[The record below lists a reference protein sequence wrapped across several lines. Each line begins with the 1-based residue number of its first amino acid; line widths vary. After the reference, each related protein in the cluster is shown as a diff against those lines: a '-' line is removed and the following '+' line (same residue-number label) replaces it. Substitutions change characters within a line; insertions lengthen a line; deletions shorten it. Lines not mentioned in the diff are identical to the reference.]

1 MEHSQ
6 LVEYFEQ
13 YLKQYAVYKNS
24 KMYNAIMDYLK
35 DNFTKNI
42 YQDIP
47 LTLRNLYEDN
57 NIDSTVYDYL
67 LLGVGVPQ
75 NVLNKLSANDKILFF
90 NNLTDFY
97 RFRGDVDFFKEVS
110 TLFMFSTFDIYELYI
125 DYDKDIGDWVFIP
138 YLMVR
143 NIEGGDEPE
152 NIPYDHVYNEIPSFL
167 INKAQLNYYRDH
179 NEIILPIKSNIVLL
193 NYLFSYEASS
203 LLSLIIATFVKN
215 YQNSTMDIYFSDKV
229 FTLSLKQF
237 YLIWYYILLK
247 NYNTSH
253 LGGIDLQWLVEY
265 SQYMNPYTMDDM
277 DRLLVEYGN
286 IKNSNDA
293 RKFYQE
299 YIENIFKMKTMSFKY
314 TYESLEPYI
323 DHYFIDY
330 INNRVSAYTGTTDS
344 AYNEVLNELLNAFLL
359 YTSMSTDPM
368 FTKYSEYFVNSL
380 TRIQL
385 DPKDTTSYILLN
397 NFKPFHTELLTEHG
411 SIIFS
416 DNKFDMTTPDD
427 NVYKF
432 LLDMQTADVHDIQDY
447 NFSNFIF
454 QNYQN
459 NQAIE
464 HFVNNVKLKKDE
476 DHLLEIKYSH
486 NLLLDNKDI
495 NDILDYFESILSYK
509 SYEQILSILDD
520 VKHVYYLKQ
529 SSEADKLDEFKNKLL
544 SKYKDINDIL
554 DYFEQSLSGKSYEDI
569 LSILDDVKHVCY
581 VQGFSQADTAAEFK
595 NELLSKYENF
605 ESVINY
611 FEKELLY
618 KSYDDIISILDG
630 IKQIYSEE
638 SVNPEELK
646 ENLISNYN
654 VSNLIDYFQDFVSE
668 KTYDEIQL
676 ILDDIRKIYYLRYL
690 NKADTFVEDILFNR
704 SIVHDIL
711 DYFEQSLSGKSYED
725 ILSIL
730 DDVKHVCYVQG
741 FSQADTAA
749 EFKNELLSKYENFES
764 VINHFEKEL
773 TKNPE
778 NMLYILNNVKQ
789 IYYPEYTY
797 SKIKPIFDD
806 LKHIQYLQQFCQID
820 SFDHCVTFNRSIV
833 YDILDHFEQSLS
845 GKSYEDILSILDRVK
860 HVYYL
865 RKSSE
870 ADKLDES
877 RYNLKSNYND
887 FKDIIDHFEQSL
899 SGKSYEDVLYILDC
913 VKHVYYVRNYSE
925 ADKLDESRYNLKS
938 NYNDFKDIIDH
949 FEQSLSGK
957 SYEDILSILDDVK
970 HVYYLRKSSQAD
982 KLDESRYNLKSNY
995 NDFKDIIDHFEQSLS
1010 GKSYEDILSILDDV
1024 KHVYYVRNYSEADK
1038 LDESRYDLKSNYND
1052 FKDIID
1058 HFEQSLS
1065 GKSYEDV
1072 LSILD
1077 RIKHVYYVRNY
1088 SEADKLDESR
1098 YDLKSNYN
1106 DFKDIIDHFE
1116 QSLSGKSYEDVLSI
1130 LDRIKH

>member
-47 LTLRNLYEDN
+47 LTLKNLYEDN
-57 NIDSTVYDYL
+57 HIDSSIYDYL
-67 LLGVGVPQ
+67 LIGVGVPQ
-75 NVLNKLSANDKILFF
+75 HVLNKLSTNDKILFF

-97 RFRGDVDFFKEVS
+97 RFRGDIDFFKKVS

-143 NIEGGDEPE
+143 NIEGGDKPE
-152 NIPYDHVYNEIPSFL
+152 NIPYDHVYNEIPSLL

-179 NEIILPIKSNIVLL
+179 NELILPIKSNIVLL
-193 NYLFSYEASS
+193 NYLFSYEVSS
-203 LLSLIIATFVKN
+203 LLSLIIATFIKN
-215 YQNSTMDIYFSDKV
+215 YQNSSMDIYFSDKV

-344 AYNEVLNELLNAFLL
+344 AYNEVLNELLNSFLL

-476 DHLLEIKYSH
+476 DYLLEIKYSH

-611 FEKELLY
+611 
-618 KSYDDIISILDG
+618 
-630 IKQIYSEE
+630 
-638 SVNPEELK
+638 
-646 ENLISNYN
+646 
-654 VSNLIDYFQDFVSE
+654 
-668 KTYDEIQL
+668 
-676 ILDDIRKIYYLRYL
+676 
-690 NKADTFVEDILFNR
+690 
-704 SIVHDIL
+704 
-711 DYFEQSLSGKSYED
+711 
-725 ILSIL
+725 
-730 DDVKHVCYVQG
+730 
-741 FSQADTAA
+741 
-749 EFKNELLSKYENFES
+749 
-764 VINHFEKEL
+764 FEKEL

-913 VKHVYYVRNYSE
+913 VKHV
-925 ADKLDESRYNLKS
+925 
-938 NYNDFKDIIDH
+938 
-949 FEQSLSGK
+949 
-957 SYEDILSILDDVK
+957 
-970 HVYYLRKSSQAD
+970 
-982 KLDESRYNLKSNY
+982 
-995 NDFKDIIDHFEQSLS
+995 
-1010 GKSYEDILSILDDV
+1010 
-1024 KHVYYVRNYSEADK
+1024 
-1038 LDESRYDLKSNYND
+1038 
-1052 FKDIID
+1052 
-1058 HFEQSLS
+1058 
-1065 GKSYEDV
+1065 
-1072 LSILD
+1072 
-1077 RIKHVYYVRNY
+1077 
-1088 SEADKLDESR
+1088 
-1098 YDLKSNYN
+1098 
-1106 DFKDIIDHFE
+1106 
-1116 QSLSGKSYEDVLSI
+1116 
-1130 LDRIKH
+1130 